1 MLRTTSIVYQ
11 FPTVICCGKM
21 FIKLQT
27 STHNASEKINM
38 EWELTFQD
46 FRTNQSLKSLSVSLL

>member
-1 MLRTTSIVYQ
+1 MYQ